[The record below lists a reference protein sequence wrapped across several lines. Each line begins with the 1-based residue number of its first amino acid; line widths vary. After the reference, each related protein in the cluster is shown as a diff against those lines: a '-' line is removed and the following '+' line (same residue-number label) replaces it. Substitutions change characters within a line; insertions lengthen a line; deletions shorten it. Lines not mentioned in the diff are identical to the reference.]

1 LGGAGLRGIFGVDSM
16 PRISEIRDVLML
28 LRGCFLSLSTFSNFS
43 AAMGVSST
51 GIGDIGR
58 GLETGSEL
66 ERMLEKDMTPAA
78 RLGVPAAGALDE
90 GAGDSVLASAGRA
103 VDADPLV
110 VALGIVICLRLGD
123 AITGGLVDGLV
134 GPRTGEWWRWG
145 MGLLGR

>member
-1 LGGAGLRGIFGVDSM
+1 
-16 PRISEIRDVLML
+16 
-28 LRGCFLSLSTFSNFS
+28 
-43 AAMGVSST
+43 MGVSST

-78 RLGVPAAGALDE
+78 RLGVYANCQRIGQSSGGPWKLTPAAGALDE